1 MNNDLIKNFIR
12 ILILTLVQIFVL
24 KEIVLFG
31 DWIKYIE
38 IIIYPIG
45 LMLLPLSIPRFF
57 LLGIAFLTGFWI
69 DIFYDTL
76 GVHASE
82 CLWMSFARPYV
93 LKYFEPKSG
102 YTMNQHPVAQELG
115 IFWFMQYM
123 AVLLAIFTFAYFCM
137 KIFTLVFI
145 VVILNRTIVSFAI
158 SYFILFLIQIIFDPK
173 S

>member
-57 LLGIAFLTGFWI
+57 YWELHFLQDFG
-69 DIFYDTL
+69 
-76 GVHASE
+76 
-82 CLWMSFARPYV
+82 
-93 LKYFEPKSG
+93 
-102 YTMNQHPVAQELG
+102 
-115 IFWFMQYM
+115 
-123 AVLLAIFTFAYFCM
+123 
-137 KIFTLVFI
+137 
-145 VVILNRTIVSFAI
+145 
-158 SYFILFLIQIIFDPK
+158 
-173 S
+173 